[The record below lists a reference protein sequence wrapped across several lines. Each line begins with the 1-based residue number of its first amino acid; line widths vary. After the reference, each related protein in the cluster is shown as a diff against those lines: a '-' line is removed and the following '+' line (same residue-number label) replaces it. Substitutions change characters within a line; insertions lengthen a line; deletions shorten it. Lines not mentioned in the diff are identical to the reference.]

1 MTNYALLEIIIVK
14 KRFALLLVF
23 CFSLLAVLTGCNLFD
38 TNNYAA
44 LSSKVASNGNVTI
57 TREQL
62 INGYNSGGY
71 YYAQA
76 YGLSQEA
83 TFKRIIDELIDDEYY
98 TEYIVS
104 LAETDNRYKLTSQD
118 YCDVISDVWDYISQG
133 MSDYVTK
140 AREVFGLSTEDV
152 SIDDDS
158 SDPEFATQ
166 SQYVT
171 KFEILDDGRIAYIKP
186 QDTKEHKLRV
196 NITTDEEALVYAQ
209 TKFSYEK
216 QIRSSSI
223 DFKKMVWRDYIAAL
237 KKNQSHYNYNDMT
250 DSAVFN
256 REVKRLFDIVLK
268 SAKQTKFQEEKTLSA
283 NFNYDANIDRY
294 ILNETAL
301 NNMVEY
307 YTTTYQNN
315 KNVYDLSKS
324 AFFTDITNTSN
335 RGNYVYY
342 GDRSEETL
350 ITCSH
355 ILIKLSEDQT
365 NEISAVESN
374 SMYQGAQKTDKIA
387 NIVRADNTYAYER
400 SLTTGEVV
408 DEQGISV
415 SQLYTEVLRDVNR
428 AQTIE
433 EKVETFNNYLYR
445 YNVDPGIINAQ
456 FDYVVG
462 TKTSPMVESF
472 TNAVRELYDDGNGE
486 VGSMTMV
493 YEDNSS
499 YKGYH
504 IIIYTGVLDNTFDSI
519 SELNN
524 LNSNNIYNMLGRQYT
539 SLSYNETMF
548 EFIYDK
554 VAKDSFSTYKTE
566 LVSSL
571 INGKTTEYITSNY
584 KDLYAN

>member
-1 MTNYALLEIIIVK
+1 MYSYSELEKI
-14 KRFALLLVF
+14 
-23 CFSLLAVLTGCNLFD
+23 
-38 TNNYAA
+38 
-44 LSSKVASNGNVTI
+44 LSSKK
-57 TREQL
+57 
-62 INGYNSGGY
+62 IN
-71 YYAQA
+71 
-76 YGLSQEA
+76 
-83 TFKRIIDELIDDEYY
+83 
-98 TEYIVS
+98 
-104 LAETDNRYKLTSQD
+104 
-118 YCDVISDVWDYISQG
+118 
-133 MSDYVTK
+133 
-140 AREVFGLSTEDV
+140 
-152 SIDDDS
+152 
-158 SDPEFATQ
+158 
-166 SQYVT
+166 
-171 KFEILDDGRIAYIKP
+171 
-186 QDTKEHKLRV
+186 
-196 NITTDEEALVYAQ
+196 
-209 TKFSYEK
+209 
-216 QIRSSSI
+216 
-223 DFKKMVWRDYIAAL
+223 
-237 KKNQSHYNYNDMT
+237 
-250 DSAVFN
+250 
-256 REVKRLFDIVLK
+256 K
-268 SAKQTKFQEEKTLSA
+268 STLSA
-283 NFNYDANIDRY
+283 TLGIS
-294 ILNETAL
+294 
-301 NNMVEY
+301 
-307 YTTTYQNN
+307 
-315 KNVYDLSKS
+315 SKTIAKIS
-324 AFFTDITNTSN
+324 KGEKISN
-335 RGNYVYY
+335 RVLEKIANYLSCDASNICRKVS
-342 GDRSEETL
+342 DNF
-350 ITCSH
+350 ITQMLTDEKNAKVSGGLYH
-355 ILIKLSEDQT
+355 ELQIRMTYNSNHMEGSKLSEDQT

-504 IIIYTGVLDNTFDSI
+504 IIIYTGVLDNAFDSI
-519 SELNN
+519 SESNN